1 MVNSYRGNR
10 DHDIRIQFTEKYT
23 EKIEYEDKLPEGMTE
38 EDIQKEFGKV
48 VYCEYTD
55 CFWNKR
61 VKDLQ
66 KTWGTI
72 NGNPNFEPLYPNEMV
87 WNTVCTRPN
96 EIVVRFKSFR
106 DTSGGRTQVPYCYN
120 TASNGKTGHKD
131 FGSLLQGDGTHYGG
145 SLDSQHASIDYDP
158 GAYL

>member
-1 MVNSYRGNR
+1 
-10 DHDIRIQFTEKYT
+10 
-23 EKIEYEDKLPEGMTE
+23 MTE

-131 FGSLLQGDGTHYGG
+131 FGSLLQGDGTPYGG